1 MGTTK
6 SEYNQDN
13 VTSLLQNLKP
23 STPAVEGVSL
33 FENNDRKILSQ
44 LAAIL
49 DDGYVFK
56 SSNLDLGEIE
66 LRKGKKS
73 TGLTHII
80 VRRFEEKV
88 LSKKSQIS
96 SSQAIKEITA
106 ISFLIAKSLE
116 NCPATVTPRGNWNI
130 ENQGIVAVIDKD
142 KFGKFVLTEFEW
154 NEKRQ
159 EATESISTVIAQYGY
174 TPEFLKMYA
183 QVGAVLTSYGF
194 SLNHNTT
201 SVNTSL
207 EHGTTNNAHQA
218 GKGAYMSNEFA
229 QLEDQYLEQMA
240 NGGASDRALEED
252 YLEQETN
259 NQDQESQKENGNLY
273 SHGQDAREGQRKP
286 YYQQQAESLLEAV
299 KGGRVPFLPQE
310 PVLGEDGKMVSS
322 GNYSQDG
329 DKLVI
334 TPRLAVRMLSGN
346 ILTGVNQLTAQIE
359 LDRMGRKSQT
369 VLTWEQAKAEG
380 CFIKKGAQS
389 FVLTGYD
396 KDAGEGQ
403 SKSKVYHVFAAG
415 DVSNGKIIQGALNKN
430 ANANAPKPWTKEV
443 LGCHDGTPAKFLGT
457 YMAASAT
464 GAKFETDR
472 ATVQQFQQQFTQMME
487 KSIEEKQHT
496 AIFEVGR
503 NAQKYASVIRDNSYK
518 QWEKAQNKEKETNTR
533 NLQQRAMGMEM
544 GL

>member
-1 MGTTK
+1 MDNTK
-6 SEYNQDN
+6 SEYTQEDI
-13 VTSLLQNLKP
+13 SLLQKSKP
-23 STPAVEGVSL
+23 SIQTVEGASL
-33 FENNDRKILSQ
+33 FENHDKEILSQ

-80 VRRFEEKV
+80 IRRFQEKV
-88 LSKKSQIS
+88 LSKKAQIS

-142 KFGKFVLTEFEW
+142 KFGKFVLTGFEW
-154 NEKRQ
+154 NEKKQ

-174 TPEFLKMYA
+174 TPEFLEMYA

-194 SLNHNTT
+194 SLNHNTI
-201 SVNTSL
+201 SVNISL
-207 EHGTTNNAHQA
+207 EQGTVNNAHQA
-218 GKGAYMSNEFA
+218 GKGVYMSNEFA
-229 QLEDQYLEQMA
+229 ELEDQYLERMA
-240 NGGASDRALEED
+240 NGGASDRALEEG
-252 YLEQETN
+252 YLEQEALKDT
-259 NQDQESQKENGNLY
+259 GNLY
-273 SHGQDAREGQRKP
+273 SHSQDVTEGQRKP
-286 YYQQQAESLLEAV
+286 YYQQQAENLLNAV
-299 KGGRVPFLPQE
+299 KNGKAPFLPKE
-310 PVLGEDGKMVSS
+310 PILGEDGKMLVS
-322 GNYSQDG
+322 GNYFQEG

-334 TPRLAVRMLSGN
+334 TPRPAVRMLSGN
-346 ILTGVNQLTAQIE
+346 ILTGVNQLTAQVE
-359 LDRMGRKSQT
+359 LDRKGRKSQT
-369 VLTWEQAKAEG
+369 VLTWEQAKNEG

-396 KDAGEGQ
+396 KDSPEGS

-415 DVSNGKIIQGALNKN
+415 DVYNGKAIQGALNKN
-430 ANANAPKPWTKEV
+430 SNANAPKPWTKEV
-443 LGCHDGTPAKFLGT
+443 LSCHDSTPAKFLGT
-457 YMAASAT
+457 YIAASAT
-464 GAKFETDR
+464 GAKFETDK

-503 NAQKYASVIRDNSYK
+503 NAQKYASAIRENSYN
-518 QWEKAQNKEKETNTR
+518 QWEKAQNREKETNTR
-533 NLQQRAMGMEM
+533 NLQERARGMEI